1 MFAPYRSNATA
12 YRQLGIE
19 TAVSTATPHKLIAML
34 FEGANEQ
41 LTRAGSAMAAGDI
54 GAKGEAISRVIRI
67 IDEGLR
73 SCLDDRGGELTTN
86 LRNLYTY
93 SLARLLTASRN
104 NDPALLDE
112 VRGLLEQISSAW
124 AQIAPERRAAL
135 GTTAANALA
144 GVRR

>member
-19 TAVSTATPHKLIAML
+19 TAVATATPHKLIAML

-41 LTRAGSAMAAGDI
+41 LTRAASAMAAGNI

-112 VRGLLEQISSAW
+112 VRGLLDQIATAW
-124 AQIAPERRAAL
+124 AQIAPERQPARAA
-135 GTTAANALA
+135 AAVNPLA
-144 GVRR
+144 GVR